1 MCLNKHYE
9 KPYCKLMENKKVK
22 YYDKVSPL
30 SHFYDFGLTPDDIK
44 VSIIDSFA
52 PYFSNQ
58 ENLKKYAVSDLTSNW
73 LAYLSVYKEYPDS
86 LRFLDNILDIFN
98 GAKEKNEKLT
108 IESYAQW
115 MPETTQ
121 SVSRFWS
128 LHNNQMKLHKLCIED
143 FVEESL
149 HMIGQ
154 TIEGLSKSFFKML
167 LQLNK
172 IKRNKQYDI
181 TEIKQKDLGVVID
194 ELINTTELTELLI
207 LQPHDIRLNQWRN
220 IAYHHNSR
228 IINNEIICGFNK
240 SGNVFEFKLT
250 RQELS
255 EILKRILLIFKLVRI
270 SETIFGFDNLENVQ
284 SEVNKYYKT
293 LINIRD
299 DGKLLDF
306 YSGIESQGFR
316 IVELKTSDRKSM
328 LVLKDLE
335 PYGDFIKRAIHSSQF
350 LYNFWLY
357 TESEYLQVEYQLFN
371 GEKFFTS
378 EIDNKGFIDSSEK
391 STLSKMLKNVK
402 FTPHIKEYQDINPI
416 DTINFPE
423 ELEKLKSGFL
433 TQQGERIS
441 IKEFSEQF
449 TQSVFCN
456 YLVLKSEGFEDST
469 IKINVGSDGSLVTG
483 EKNNKPM
490 ILQVP
495 ARIINLTLQKYIL
508 NLIGKTIELY
518 NNGRLK
524 YVVVESTKLNHRF
537 YHKKSQIRE
546 RLMGTEEKE

>member
-1 MCLNKHYE
+1 
-9 KPYCKLMENKKVK
+9 MENKKIK
-22 YYDKVSPL
+22 YYDEVSPFY
-30 SHFYDFGLTPDDIK
+30 HFYDFGLTPDDIK

-86 LRFLDNILDIFN
+86 LKFIDKILDIFN
-98 GAKEKNEKLT
+98 GAKEKNEKLA

-121 SVSRFWS
+121 SISRFWS

-181 TEIKQKDLGVVID
+181 AEIKQKDLGVVID
-194 ELINTTELTELLI
+194 ELINTTELAELLI
-207 LQPHDIRLNQWRN
+207 LRPHNIRLNQWRN

-228 IINNEIICGFNK
+228 IINNEIICSFNK
-240 SGNVFEFKLT
+240 SGDVFGFKLT

-255 EILKRILLIFKLVRI
+255 EVLKRILLIFKLVRI
-270 SETIFGFDNLENVQ
+270 SETIFGFDNLEDVQ
-284 SEVNKYYKT
+284 SEVNKLDKT
-293 LINIRD
+293 LINVRE

-328 LVLKDLE
+328 LILKDLE
-335 PYGDFIKRAIHSSQF
+335 PYGDFIKRAIHSSQL
-350 LYNFWLY
+350 LYNLWLY

-391 STLSKMLKNVK
+391 STLSEMLKNVK
-402 FTPHIKEYQDINPI
+402 LTPHIKEYQDTNPI
-416 DTINFPE
+416 DTINFPK
-423 ELEKLKSGFL
+423 ELEKLKSGYL
-433 TQQGERIS
+433 SQQGERIS

-456 YLVLKSEGFEDST
+456 YLVFKSEGFEDNI

-483 EKNNKPM
+483 EKDNKPM
-490 ILQVP
+490 VLQVP
-495 ARIINLTLQKYIL
+495 ARIINLTLQKYII
-508 NLIGKTIELY
+508 NLIGNTIELY

-524 YVVVESTKLNHRF
+524 YEIVESTKLNHRF
-537 YHKKSQIRE
+537 YLKKSQIRE
-546 RLMGTEEKE
+546 RLMETEEKE